1 MTKAQIGTEVVITK
15 EGTHKFAV
23 GEHVIISELDLG
35 SSVQEYRAYR
45 KGDETKNDLL
55 GWIYDYEFEVEEKE
69 EKLCRYEE
77 FRERYN
83 GLIEERH
90 QLALKIEDLQEERE
104 EINEYIEEIEFEWK
118 KMLKY

>member
-1 MTKAQIGTEVVITK
+1 MRKAQIGT
-15 EGTHKFAV
+15 
-23 GEHVIISELDLG
+23 D
-35 SSVQEYRAYR
+35 
-45 KGDETKNDLL
+45 
-55 GWIYDYEFEVEEKE
+55 EEKE

-90 QLALKIEDLQEERE
+90 ELALKIEDLQEERE
-104 EINEYIEEIEFEWK
+104 EINEYIEEIELEWK